1 MNKFLR
7 CGAGR
12 IFVLNIGV
20 VVCDTGS
27 AFALLMY
34 GAPLS
39 NFRGVMRKKTTG
51 EMSGLPYAIGLL
63 NCLVYTW
70 YGSPLISNGWDNA
83 LVMATNAIGLLLQFC
98 FCGIYLLFAPSKPK
112 RIMGMILG
120 GVLVVFAS
128 IASASMWG
136 IGAAH
141 KKVLVG
147 TTGMVASVI
156 LYGSPLSDIRTV
168 VKSKSVE
175 CMSFYFS
182 MFAFLGSVLWLV
194 YGALSRDILIMAPN
208 FLGIPL
214 ASTQMIIY
222 CVYSQKSRARVED
235 VKSKAL
241 TTLSEE
247 IPKGKCTK
255 LSLPQTDI
263 EMQMEQKQTMN

>member
-1 MNKFLR
+1 MSR
-7 CGAGR
+7 
-12 IFVLNIGV
+12 
-20 VVCDTGS
+20 
-27 AFALLMY
+27 
-34 GAPLS
+34 S

-70 YGSPLISNGWDNA
+70 YASPLISNGWDNA
-83 LVMATNAIGLLLQFC
+83 LVMAINAIGLLLQFC
-98 FCGIYLLFAPSKPK
+98 FCAIYLLFAPPKPK

-128 IASASMWG
+128 IASAASMWG

-156 LYGSPLSDIRTV
+156 LYGSPLSDIRSV

-214 ASTQMIIY
+214 ASTEMIIY

-235 VKSKAL
+235 VKLKVL
-241 TTLSEE
+241 TILCQMKYLKNSA
-247 IPKGKCTK
+247 PNFLLLK
-255 LSLPQTDI
+255 LT
-263 EMQMEQKQTMN
+263 